1 MTTLFHLLLQNTTQ
15 VLAVISTLFG
25 IAATIFSLSSF
36 FRQNREKER
45 EQAYNIAAWWVR
57 VDKKL
62 H

>member
-1 MTTLFHLLLQNTTQ
+1 MTALFHLLLQNTTQ

-36 FRQNREKER
+36 LDRIERKKENKLIILLLGGC
-45 EQAYNIAAWWVR
+45 ESI
-57 VDKKL
+57 KKL